1 MIRGGYLNRPA
12 TYILITPEFAGKHPD
27 TMTTTHG
34 DISGE
39 ENDWTAYQLIG
50 RRYEELVPGP
60 IYPTERLA
68 RDAKQLSETDHPFSE
83 CRIEIVEVD
92 LRDQPERFDPTF

>member
-1 MIRGGYLNRPA
+1 MLGGLPD
-12 TYILITPEFAGKHPD
+12 IIPELTGKLPD
-27 TMTTTHG
+27 TMTTTHS

-39 ENDWTAYQLIG
+39 ENDWTAYQLVG

-68 RDAKQLSETDHPFSE
+68 RDAKQLSETDHLFSE
-83 CRIEIVEVD
+83 GRIEIVEVD
-92 LRDQPERFDPTF
+92 LRDRPERFDPTF